1 MSVEIAAFRLAEEK
15 LNESISIISKFDV
28 SGYGYFA
35 SQSCL
40 RLAKTLSQ
48 VNEENYFKAFENKR
62 SSLLSPNDN
71 DNNANAN
78 ANTNADADANLDAL
92 GNQSPEDTPGARGA
106 SPIQISGE
114 ENKNFINN
122 LLDIHERKSKAVDLI
137 NRAVGMQNLSKKQ
150 TIESYINGGE
160 VFKSLHL
167 FRKYILF
174 FYKAANLFS
183 EIEDIPSSVSILI
196 TLANFMIKNY
206 HHAVSKE
213 EEGVQRRGGNT
224 TTTTATTTT
233 ATATGGAS
241 PRPRLS
247 SHCWTILMRNTLT
260 LLTEQAVKTGDLR
273 TASNAVAELIQI
285 LGESIE
291 IYDRLCMNT
300 KRCCTIL
307 SFLKFIIL

>member
-71 DNNANAN
+71 DNNANT
-78 ANTNADADANLDAL
+78 NTNTNTDADTNLDAL
-92 GNQSPEDTPGARGA
+92 GNQSTEDTPGARGA

-122 LLDIHERKSKAVDLI
+122 LLDINERKSKAVDLI

-150 TIESYINGGE
+150 IIESYINGGE

-167 FRKYILF
+167 FRKYMLF

-183 EIEDIPSSVSILI
+183 EIEDIPSSVSILS

-206 HHAVSKE
+206 HH
-213 EEGVQRRGGNT
+213 EGVQRRGGNT
-224 TTTTATTTT
+224 TTITTTATTT

-241 PRPRLS
+241 PHPRLS

>member
-1 MSVEIAAFRLAEEK
+1 VEIAAFRLAEEK

-28 SGYGYFA
+28 SGYFA

-48 VNEENYFKAFENKR
+48 VNEENYFKAFEMKR
-62 SSLLSPNDN
+62 SSLLSPNDK
-71 DNNANAN
+71 DNANADN
-78 ANTNADADANLDAL
+78 NPDTGAVSGASLDAL
-92 GNQSPEDTPGARGA
+92 GNQPTEDTPCTRSA

-122 LLDIHERKSKAVDLI
+122 LLDINERKSRAVDLI

-150 TIESYINGGE
+150 IIESYINGGE
-160 VFKSLHL
+160 IFKSFHL
-167 FRKYILF
+167 FRKYMLF
-174 FYKAANLFS
+174 FYKAATLFS
-183 EIEDIPSSVSILI
+183 EIEDIPSSVSLLI
-196 TLANFMIKNY
+196 TLANFIIKKY
-206 HHAVSKE
+206 HHAAASKE
-213 EEGVQRRGGNT
+213 LWRQRRNP
-224 TTTTATTTT
+224 
-233 ATATGGAS
+233 TGS
-241 PRPRLS
+241 PSSPPPP

-273 TASNAVAELIQI
+273 TASMAVAELIQI

-300 KRCCTIL
+300 KRCSILLIFKIYNTIIT
-307 SFLKFIIL
+307 FIFTYFYIIIYLKFL